1 MTLVLD
7 CLTVLFQA
15 KIPEIKLEHCKFN
28 ILEDHLESLIS
39 LSLLIDHMFNIVK

>member
-1 MTLVLD
+1 MTLVVD

-15 KIPEIKLEHCKFN
+15 KIPEINMNIARFY

-39 LSLLIDHMFNIVK
+39 LSLLIVHMFNIVK